1 MPDVTISPPAK
12 FSSSDILGAPLV
24 GGLLYTYLAGTST
37 PYATYTDQTGTIA
50 NANPVVLDARGEANV
65 WLEQGVAYKFALH
78 DALDNLIW
86 TVDNINAAPGGGA
99 TGLFGNGT
107 VAAPSISFLNST
119 GMGFYR
125 ISNNVLG
132 VATAGANA
140 MAIDASQ
147 NVGIGI
153 ASPTVRLDVVGA
165 GKFSTGL
172 TVAAGGLTVTTGGIT
187 ASGTTSITGA
197 TTITGNTTVA
207 GGTFASRGF
216 ADNATA
222 AAWNIDSTG
231 RLLNNGTTQPAF
243 AAFRATSQQT
253 SGTTLIFNTEQFDTG
268 SNYNASTGVF
278 TAPVAGIYS
287 FSASAQFTNSTGA
300 NLGAQ
305 MRIQCSSAGDV
316 AGSSFLYA
324 NGVTFSVSTSVV
336 VRLNAGETVQVILNS
351 ALSGLFVLD
360 TQAYSRFSG
369 ALLY

>member
-1 MPDVTISPPAK
+1 MPDVTISPAAK
-12 FSSSDILGAPLV
+12 FSSSDLLGVPLV
-24 GGLLYTYLAGTST
+24 AGKLYTYLGGTST
-37 PYATYTDQTGTIA
+37 PYATYTDSTGSIS
-50 NANPVVLDARGEANV
+50 NANPVILDARGEANV
-65 WLEQGVAYKFALH
+65 WLEQGVAYKYELR
-78 DALDNLIW
+78 DSLDNLIW

-140 MAIDASQ
+140 MTVDASQ
-147 NVGIGI
+147 NVGIGVT
-153 ASPTVRLDVVGA
+153 PTVKLDVNGTGKYAGA
-165 GKFSTGL
+165 L
-172 TVAAGGLTVTTGGIT
+172 TISAGGLTVTAGGATIT
-187 ASGTTSITGA
+187 GTTAITGA
-197 TTITGNTTVA
+197 TTITGNAQVT
-207 GGTFASRGF
+207 GGTFTSRGF
-216 ADNATA
+216 VDNATA
-222 AAWNIDSTG
+222 AAWNIDASG
-231 RLLNNGTTQPAF
+231 RLLNNGTTQTAF

-278 TAPVAGIYS
+278 TAPVAGVYS
-287 FSASAQFTNSTGA
+287 FSASGQFTNSTGS

-324 NGVTFSVSTSVV
+324 SGVTFSVSTSVV

-351 ALSGLFVLD
+351 ALSSLFVLD
-360 TQAYSRFSG
+360 TQAFSRFSG